1 MKRKLTVAIL
11 ALCVLLSVFGMTG
24 CDSLL
29 STNSAEDIYSKLD
42 SLISDPD
49 GSTDLTGKISFVAYI
64 ITEPF
69 EEKVDGETRTY
80 QQVGISRNKDDVMFV
95 DVSDLGTKLPAES
108 YATITGTLDGHLFW
122 TNNNKQEKVL
132 NFHAD
137 KMESFTPSE
146 EEPSTENKLSL
157 ETSGYS
163 GEVEF
168 VGAHY
173 SKNNFGDVIVVYMN
187 FTNTKPEGNV
197 KFNGLSSLFGRVDL
211 YHGEEYVEK
220 GSSTLD
226 PDELDPSAL
235 DATSMTA
242 YTPTGKTQ
250 LYYMIVKVGEEGD
263 NAPAF
268 GAEVVNDEFACTN
281 FISIPIANSLAEMNK

>member
-1 MKRKLTVAIL
+1 MKRKLTIAIA
-11 ALCVLLSVFGMTG
+11 ALCVLLSVFGMSG

-29 STNSAEDIYSKLD
+29 STNSAEDIYSELD
-42 SLISDPD
+42 SLINDPD
-49 GSTDLTGKISFVAYI
+49 GSTDLTGTISFVACI
-64 ITEPF
+64 VTEPF

-80 QQVGISRNKDDVMFV
+80 QQVGISRNKNDVMFV
-95 DVSDLGTKLPAES
+95 DVSDIDTKPSAES

-122 TNNNKQEKVL
+122 TNDNKQEKVL
-132 NFHAD
+132 NFHAS

-157 ETSGYS
+157 EVSGYS

-197 KFNGLSSLFGRVDL
+197 KLNGLSNLFYRVSMF
-211 YHGEEYVEK
+211 HGDEYVEK
-220 GSSTLD
+220 GSSTLS

-235 DATSMTA
+235 DATSMQA

-250 LYYMIVKVGEEGD
+250 LYYMIVKVGEED
-263 NAPAF
+263 NHESVF
-268 GAEVVNDEFACTN
+268 CAEVYDDEFACKN
-281 FISIPIANSLAEMNK
+281 SVAIPIANSLAEMNK